1 MVQLFFSNMNDAKE
15 VERRTGA
22 EFVHHKIRLMQ
33 AKDLHLSETF
43 EEASQQDERL
53 EAVLLVYLR
62 TLVHKG
68 AQAKAGHGGD
78 LDVWESLDY

>member
-43 EEASQQDERL
+43 EGAFKEERL
-53 EAVLLVYLR
+53 EAGAGVLEDF
-62 TLVHKG
+62 G
-68 AQAKAGHGGD
+68 AEGCSG
-78 LDVWESLDY
+78 